1 MSSSTPNP
9 RRRRIAGERKTV
21 TRPVSE
27 VETTEG
33 RTATVATTAPAA
45 TGTGT
50 APPRAEDR
58 VEAEVPARPAATSA
72 PTAKATKDTAR
83 PAATTRPAPPR
94 LMVGLAA
101 AAVVLLLTAL
111 GLALLVEGTG
121 WGDWKRVQ
129 EHDQVTDAI
138 RTAPGAAEQ
147 AAATILAYDYESLE
161 ADRDAAAALMTPEY
175 REEYLETFDDL
186 VLEAAEERKA
196 RVEADVRA
204 SGVAAAGPDRVEV
217 LLFVNQTTVSTANS
231 GEPQTALNRVVLA
244 MEKVDGAWRVDDIT
258 SY

>member
-1 MSSSTPNP
+1 MSTSSPGP
-9 RRRRIAGERKTV
+9 RRRRIAGERKTPP
-21 TRPVSE
+21 RPTDQAPESPAAPG
-27 VETTEG
+27 TG
-33 RTATVATTAPAA
+33 TTAAPGPEA
-45 TGTGT
+45 TGT
-50 APPRAEDR
+50 APVHLWNREAPRGPE
-58 VEAEVPARPAATSA
+58 PAASPRRPAS
-72 PTAKATKDTAR
+72 
-83 PAATTRPAPPR
+83 PR
-94 LMVGLAA
+94 LMVGAA
-101 AAVVLLLTAL
+101 GAAVVLLLTAL
-111 GLALLVEGTG
+111 GLALLVDGAG

-129 EHDQVTDAI
+129 QHDQVADAI

-175 REEYLETFDDL
+175 RAEYVETFDEL
-186 VLEAAEERKA
+186 VLEAARDRRA
-196 RVEADVRA
+196 QVEADVRA

-244 MEKVDGAWRVDDIT
+244 MERVDGAWRVDDIT

>member
-1 MSSSTPNP
+1 MSSSSSGP

-21 TRPVSE
+21 TPRPAEEVSTE
-27 VETTEG
+27 ETPAGETTAGET
-33 RTATVATTAPAA
+33 TATGERDASPPPPPATRVGEDGLEGSA
-45 TGTGT
+45 TPTEKEQRT
-50 APPRAEDR
+50 R
-58 VEAEVPARPAATSA
+58 RPAS
-72 PTAKATKDTAR
+72 PK
-83 PAATTRPAPPR
+83 
-94 LMVGLAA
+94 LMLGTVAA
-101 AAVVLLLTAL
+101 AAVLLLTAL
-111 GLALLVEGTG
+111 ALALLVEGAG

-129 EHDQVTDAI
+129 QNDQVTDAI

-147 AAATILAYDYESLE
+147 AAATILAYDHESLE
-161 ADRDAAAALMTPEY
+161 ADRDAAAALMTPDY
-175 REEYLETFDDL
+175 REEYVETFDDL
-186 VLEAAEERKA
+186 VLEAARERKA
-196 RVEADVRA
+196 QVEADVRA

>member
-9 RRRRIAGERKTV
+9 RRRRIAGERKTAP
-21 TRPVSE
+21 RPSE
-27 VETTEG
+27 QATDTPTPPPPPAPKTPQTP
-33 RTATVATTAPAA
+33 RTGPAKPAA
-45 TGTGT
+45 TGDPGK
-50 APPRAEDR
+50 PPSTR
-58 VEAEVPARPAATSA
+58 
-72 PTAKATKDTAR
+72 
-83 PAATTRPAPPR
+83 RPAPPR
-94 LMVGLAA
+94 LMVGVAA
-101 AAVVLLLTAL
+101 SALVLLFTAL
-111 GLALLVEGTG
+111 GLALLVDGAG

-129 EHDQVTDAI
+129 QHDQIADNI
-138 RTAPGAAEQ
+138 RTAPAAAEQ

-175 REEYLETFDDL
+175 REEYVETFDDL
-186 VLEAAEERKA
+186 VLEAARERKA
-196 RVEADVRA
+196 QVEADVRA

-244 MEKVDGAWRVDDIT
+244 MERVDGAWRVDDIT

>member
-9 RRRRIAGERKTV
+9 RRRRIAGERKT
-21 TRPVSE
+21 TPRPADQAP
-27 VETTEG
+27 G
-33 RTATVATTAPAA
+33 AHDAPADEA
-45 TGTGT
+45 AGS

-58 VEAEVPARPAATSA
+58 VGADDATPPPSPAAPPAAATPVSLSRDSADERPTSTRRPAS
-72 PTAKATKDTAR
+72 
-83 PAATTRPAPPR
+83 PR
-94 LMVGLAA
+94 LMVGVTA

-111 GLALLVEGTG
+111 GLALLVDGTG

-175 REEYLETFDDL
+175 RKEYVDTFDDL
-186 VLEAAEERKA
+186 VLEAARERKA
-196 RVEADVRA
+196 QVEADVRA
-204 SGVAAAGPDRVEV
+204 SGVSAAGPDRVEV
-217 LLFVNQTTVSTANS
+217 LLFVNQTTISTANS

>member
-9 RRRRIAGERKTV
+9 RRRRIAGERKT
-21 TRPVSE
+21 TPRPADQAPEAGDATPPPSPPSPPSPSAPPAAATPVSLSKD
-27 VETTEG
+27 
-33 RTATVATTAPAA
+33 AA
-45 TGTGT
+45 
-50 APPRAEDR
+50 D
-58 VEAEVPARPAATSA
+58 ARPTS
-72 PTAKATKDTAR
+72 TRR
-83 PAATTRPAPPR
+83 PASPR
-94 LMVGLAA
+94 LMVGVAA

-111 GLALLVEGTG
+111 GLALLVDGTG

-175 REEYLETFDDL
+175 RKEYVDTFDDL
-186 VLEAAEERKA
+186 VLEAARERKA
-196 RVEADVRA
+196 QVEADVRA
-204 SGVAAAGPDRVEV
+204 SGVSAAGPDRVEV
-217 LLFVNQTTVSTANS
+217 LLFVNQTTISTANS

>member
-9 RRRRIAGERKTV
+9 RRRRIAGERKTL
-21 TRPVSE
+21 TRPAG
-27 VETTEG
+27 TTEQTLG
-33 RTATVATTAPAA
+33 APAA
-45 TGTGT
+45 ETATDT
-50 APPRAEDR
+50 APPRTEDR
-58 VEAEVPARPAATSA
+58 VGPGESTPPPTPSATPAAATPVSLSKDAAAGRPAST
-72 PTAKATKDTAR
+72 R
-83 PAATTRPAPPR
+83 RPAPPR
-94 LMVGLAA
+94 LMVGVAA

-111 GLALLVEGTG
+111 VLALLVEGAG

-129 EHDQVTDAI
+129 EHDQVSDAI

-196 RVEADVRA
+196 QVEADVRA

>member
-9 RRRRIAGERKTV
+9 RRRRIAGERKTTPRPADETV
-21 TRPVSE
+21 DAATVEEGPPTPKPAAATPVSLAKRKDSAD
-27 VETTEG
+27 VE
-33 RTATVATTAPAA
+33 R
-45 TGTGT
+45 
-50 APPRAEDR
+50 PPR
-58 VEAEVPARPAATSA
+58 TS
-72 PTAKATKDTAR
+72 
-83 PAATTRPAPPR
+83 RPAPPR
-94 LMVGLAA
+94 LMVGVAA
-101 AAVVLLLTAL
+101 AALGLLLSAL
-111 GLALLVEGTG
+111 ALALLVEGAG

-175 REEYLETFDDL
+175 REEYVETFDDL
-186 VLEAAEERKA
+186 VLEAAQERKA
-196 RVEADVRA
+196 QVEADVRA

-231 GEPQTALNRVVLA
+231 GEPQSALNRVVLA
-244 MEKVDGAWRVDDIT
+244 MEKVDGAWRVDGIT

>member
-9 RRRRIAGERKTV
+9 RRRRIAGERKT
-21 TRPVSE
+21 TPRPADQAPETGDATPPPSPSAPPAAATPVSLSKD
-27 VETTEG
+27 
-33 RTATVATTAPAA
+33 AA
-45 TGTGT
+45 
-50 APPRAEDR
+50 D
-58 VEAEVPARPAATSA
+58 ARPTS
-72 PTAKATKDTAR
+72 TR
-83 PAATTRPAPPR
+83 RPAPPR
-94 LMVGLAA
+94 LMVGVAA

-111 GLALLVEGTG
+111 GLALLVDGTG

-175 REEYLETFDDL
+175 RKEYVDTFDDL
-186 VLEAAEERKA
+186 VLEAARERKA
-196 RVEADVRA
+196 QVEADVRA
-204 SGVAAAGPDRVEV
+204 SGVSAAGPDRVEV
-217 LLFVNQTTVSTANS
+217 LLFVNQTTISTANS

>member
-9 RRRRIAGERKTV
+9 RRRRIAGERKTL
-21 TRPVSE
+21 TRPAGEPPGSE
-27 VETTEG
+27 TPG
-33 RTATVATTAPAA
+33 ATPAPVASA
-45 TGTGT
+45 TGT
-50 APPRAEDR
+50 APPRADGR
-58 VEAEVPARPAATSA
+58 VEVEEWGRPAATSA
-72 PTAKATKDTAR
+72 PTATATEDTAR
-83 PAATTRPAPPR
+83 PARTTRPASPR

-111 GLALLVEGTG
+111 GLALLVEGAG

-196 RVEADVRA
+196 QVEADVRA

>member
-9 RRRRIAGERKTV
+9 RRRRIAGERKT
-21 TRPVSE
+21 TPRPADQAPG
-27 VETTEG
+27 TQD
-33 RTATVATTAPAA
+33 APASEA
-45 TGTGT
+45 AGS

-58 VEAEVPARPAATSA
+58 VHAGAATPPPAATPPAAATAVSVSKGA
-72 PTAKATKDTAR
+72 AAERPTSTRR
-83 PAATTRPAPPR
+83 PASPR
-94 LMVGLAA
+94 LMVGVAA

-111 GLALLVEGTG
+111 GLALLVEGAG

-175 REEYLETFDDL
+175 RKEYVETFDDL
-186 VLEAAEERKA
+186 VLEAARERKA

-244 MEKVDGAWRVDDIT
+244 LEKVDGAWRVDDIT

>member
-9 RRRRIAGERKTV
+9 RRRRIAGERKAPP
-21 TRPVSE
+21 RP
-27 VETTEG
+27 
-33 RTATVATTAPAA
+33 ADAPAEA
-45 TGTGT
+45 AGTGT
-50 APPRAEDR
+50 APASPPASPRAEDR
-58 VEAEVPARPAATSA
+58 ADAGPTPPPTSRPERDEQRDAPSAARPA
-72 PTAKATKDTAR
+72 
-83 PAATTRPAPPR
+83 TTRRPAPPR
-94 LMVGLAA
+94 LMLGLAGA
-101 AAVVLLLTAL
+101 AAVLVLTAL
-111 GLALLVEGTG
+111 VLALLVEGAG

-129 EHDQVTDAI
+129 EHDQVTDAQ

-147 AAATILAYDYESLE
+147 AAKTILSYDYESLE

-175 REEYLETFDDL
+175 RKEYVETFDEL
-186 VLEAAEERKA
+186 VLEAAQERKA

-204 SGVAAAGPDRVEV
+204 SGVAAAGPERVEV

-244 MEKVDGAWRVDDIT
+244 MEKVDGAWRVDGIT

>member
-1 MSSSTPNP
+1 MSSSSSGP
-9 RRRRIAGERKTV
+9 RRRRIAGERKTG
-21 TRPVSE
+21 TPRPAEEVSTE
-27 VETTEG
+27 ETPAGETPPGEA
-33 RTATVATTAPAA
+33 TATGERDGSPPPPPAPTPAGEVGPATSTTP
-45 TGTGT
+45 TEKEQRT
-50 APPRAEDR
+50 R
-58 VEAEVPARPAATSA
+58 RPAS
-72 PTAKATKDTAR
+72 PK
-83 PAATTRPAPPR
+83 
-94 LMVGLAA
+94 LMLGTVAA
-101 AAVVLLLTAL
+101 AAVLLLTAL
-111 GLALLVEGTG
+111 ALALLVEGAG

-129 EHDQVTDAI
+129 QNDQVTDAI

-147 AAATILAYDYESLE
+147 AAATILAYDHESLE

-175 REEYLETFDDL
+175 REEYVETFDDL
-186 VLEAAEERKA
+186 VLEAARERKA
-196 RVEADVRA
+196 QVEADVRA

>member
-1 MSSSTPNP
+1 MSMSSSTPNP
-9 RRRRIAGERKTV
+9 RRRRIAGERKTL
-21 TRPVSE
+21 TRPAGE
-27 VETTEG
+27 APGTETPG
-33 RTATVATTAPAA
+33 ATTAPVA
-45 TGTGT
+45 TGTDT
-50 APPRAEDR
+50 VPPRADGRVDVAGRERPASTSAPAAKATED
-58 VEAEVPARPAATSA
+58 AARPARTG
-72 PTAKATKDTAR
+72 R
-83 PAATTRPAPPR
+83 PASPR

-101 AAVVLLLTAL
+101 AAVVLLLTAM
-111 GLALLVEGTG
+111 GLALLVEGAG

-138 RTAPGAAEQ
+138 RSAPGAAEQ

-196 RVEADVRA
+196 QVEADVRA